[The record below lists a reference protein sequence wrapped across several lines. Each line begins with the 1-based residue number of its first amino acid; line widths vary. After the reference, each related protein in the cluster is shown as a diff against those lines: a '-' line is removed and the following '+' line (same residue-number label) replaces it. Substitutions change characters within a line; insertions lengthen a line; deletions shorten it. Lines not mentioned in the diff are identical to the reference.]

1 MKKGYNAKMKSMAGK
16 SGGGMK
22 SGGMKKPMK
31 KPDVTIMPVR
41 PGKPGTKPVPP
52 RGKKPDATIM
62 PVKSGAK
69 KPMKK
74 MGRM

>member
-1 MKKGYNAKMKSMAGK
+1 MSCGCNHSKEKAMKKGYNAKRKSMAGK

-31 KPDVTIMPVR
+31 K
-41 PGKPGTKPVPP
+41 
-52 RGKKPDATIM
+52 
-62 PVKSGAK
+62 
-69 KPMKK
+69 